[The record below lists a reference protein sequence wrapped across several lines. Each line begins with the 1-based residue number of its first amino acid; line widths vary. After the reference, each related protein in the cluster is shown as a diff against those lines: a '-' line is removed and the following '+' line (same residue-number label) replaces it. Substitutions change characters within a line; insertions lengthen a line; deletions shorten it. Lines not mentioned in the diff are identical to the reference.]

1 MLASHTGGHGY
12 VCISIDAES
21 KRKKTWDR
29 WSMEPKIGT
38 IKKVMGNNC
47 AQRDIDY
54 IAHRASN
61 GVHKCGPSTIT
72 NANKKHQRGSCL

>member
-1 MLASHTGGHGY
+1 
-12 VCISIDAES
+12 
-21 KRKKTWDR
+21 
-29 WSMEPKIGT
+29 MEPKIGT

-54 IAHRASN
+54 IAHGASN